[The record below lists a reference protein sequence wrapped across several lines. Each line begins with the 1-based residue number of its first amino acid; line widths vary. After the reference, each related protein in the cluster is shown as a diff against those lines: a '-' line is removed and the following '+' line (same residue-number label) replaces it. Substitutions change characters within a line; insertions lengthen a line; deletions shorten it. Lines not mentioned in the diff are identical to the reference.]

1 MENIP
6 QNHDFRIFFQGARL
20 FGRYKRGSQREVRAL
35 QLPTQWHG
43 LSNLTVASDLAKI
56 PTPEEPPTGGD
67 APYFIAVVGKS
78 RVRRLHRQGGCG
90 ASTLGVQEM
99 LPVFDIS
106 AAVYVILHVGIV
118 GKSDD
123 MLGLLDAQT
132 IRLPA
137 AAILQKVRPA
147 AALMQM

>member
-1 MENIP
+1 M
-6 QNHDFRIFFQGARL
+6 
-20 FGRYKRGSQREVRAL
+20 
-35 QLPTQWHG
+35 
-43 LSNLTVASDLAKI
+43 
-56 PTPEEPPTGGD
+56 
-67 APYFIAVVGKS
+67 
-78 RVRRLHRQGGCG
+78 
-90 ASTLGVQEM
+90 
-99 LPVFDIS
+99 
-106 AAVYVILHVGIV
+106 ILHVGIV

>member
-1 MENIP
+1 MEIWMTY
-6 QNHDFRIFFQGARL
+6 L
-20 FGRYKRGSQREVRAL
+20 FLVDRGVSQDDAQREVRAL

-43 LSNLTVASDLAKI
+43 LSNFTVASDLAKI

-106 AAVYVILHVGIV
+106 AAVYDFACRHCWQKRRHAGPAGCPDDSTSSSSDSSESSSSSSADADVIH
-118 GKSDD
+118 
-123 MLGLLDAQT
+123 
-132 IRLPA
+132 
-137 AAILQKVRPA
+137 
-147 AALMQM
+147 